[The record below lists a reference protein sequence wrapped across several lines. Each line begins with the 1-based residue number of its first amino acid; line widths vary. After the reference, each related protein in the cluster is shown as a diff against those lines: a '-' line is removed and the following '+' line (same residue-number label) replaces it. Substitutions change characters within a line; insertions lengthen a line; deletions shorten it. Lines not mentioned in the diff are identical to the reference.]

1 MRYPKLNPWELEP
14 YFSQHMMS
22 MTEENLDSK
31 ADIAEQLA
39 FRDMQITKLSQALT
53 YIESELFKII
63 GQLEKVQ

>member
-39 FRDMQITKLSQALT
+39 WRDSRIVELENRIKGLR
-53 YIESELFKII
+53 SEVETLARF
-63 GQLEKVQ
+63 LRYS